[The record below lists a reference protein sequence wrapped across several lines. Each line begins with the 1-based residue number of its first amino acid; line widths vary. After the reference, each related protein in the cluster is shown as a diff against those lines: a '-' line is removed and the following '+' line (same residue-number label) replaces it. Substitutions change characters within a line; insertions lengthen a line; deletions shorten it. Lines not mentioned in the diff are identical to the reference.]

1 MNPASTTPYSERL
14 TCELINLRLYGLL
27 YDWMAIADT
36 NHGGATNR
44 VDNFT
49 SVLERDVDSLPTD
62 RNRRSP
68 RRAVQNCGGLEG
80 RNPFLGGNSG
90 DVMVER
96 RGHGA
101 MQGSR

>member
-1 MNPASTTPYSERL
+1 
-14 TCELINLRLYGLL
+14 
-27 YDWMAIADT
+27 
-36 NHGGATNR
+36 
-44 VDNFT
+44 
-49 SVLERDVDSLPTD
+49 
-62 RNRRSP
+62 
-68 RRAVQNCGGLEG
+68 VQNCGGLEG